1 MKLMHLSDLH
11 LGKRVHEVSMLPDQ
25 VYILNQILDC
35 IDTERPDALLIC
47 GDVYD
52 KSIPSGE
59 AVAVFDDFLSSL
71 AQRELPVFIISG
83 NHDSPERLA
92 FGGRL
97 MEPSGIHLSPV
108 YNGSIEPIT
117 LRDEFGPVHFW
128 LLPFLKPSHVRRFFP
143 EEAPGSLSDALRLVI
158 GKMPLNRQERNVL
171 LTHQFVAGAA
181 TCESEEISIGGTDCV
196 DAEIFSDFDYT
207 ALGHLH
213 GPQNVLS
220 SRIRYCGTPLKYSFS
235 EALHHKSITVV
246 HLGEK
251 GTLDISLLPLTP
263 LHDLREIRGTYQEVT
278 ARSFYVNAPT
288 EDYLRITLTD
298 EEDVPEAMGRL
309 RTIYP
314 NLLALRYD
322 NTRTRSGAVIEAAAD
337 VQRKSPLELFG
348 ELYEKQNNQPLSDV
362 QRTYLLGLMESIWE
376 D

>member
-25 VYILNQILDC
+25 VCILNQILDC

-59 AVAVFDDFLSSL
+59 AVAVFDDFLCSL

-158 GKMPLNRQERNVL
+158 GKMPLNLQERNVL

-278 ARSFYVNAPT
+278 AKSFYEGTST
-288 EDYLRITLTD
+288 EDYLHITLTD

-309 RTIYP
+309 RAIYP
-314 NLLALRYD
+314 NLLKLSYD
-322 NTRTRSGAVIEAAAD
+322 NARTRSNAVLDTAAD
-337 VQRKSPLELFG
+337 VQRKSPLELFASFY
-348 ELYEKQNNQPLSDV
+348 ELQNNQPMTAQQLV
-362 QRTYLLGLMESIWE
+362 FLEELLGRAEE
-376 D
+376 V

>member
-25 VYILNQILDC
+25 VCILNQILDC

-59 AVAVFDDFLSSL
+59 AVAVFDDFLCSL

-213 GPQNVLS
+213 SPQNVLS

-278 ARSFYVNAPT
+278 ARSFYANTPT

-322 NTRTRSGAVIEAAAD
+322 NTRTRSGALIEAASD
-337 VQRKSPLELFG
+337 V
-348 ELYEKQNNQPLSDV
+348 QPLSDV

>member
-59 AVAVFDDFLSSL
+59 AVAVFDDFLCSL

-143 EEAPGSLSDALRLVI
+143 EEAPGSFSDALRLVI

-235 EALHHKSITVV
+235 ETLHHKSITVV

-278 ARSFYVNAPT
+278 ARSFYVNTPT

-314 NLLALRYD
+314 NLLSLRYD